1 MSKVPHVVLVNRI
14 HWVLLGVLAVV
25 AASHAYLYSRLPP
38 PPRRLAAPAAV
49 FGWPQPDELP
59 GEAWSAFR
67 RLQGQP
73 LSSLGPLGKRFRL
86 AGTFFAFGEDSGGE
100 GTFCKA
106 ILDDAA
112 KKEQYLVKEGDV
124 LDDIQVVRIYRD
136 RVVLRNQGQEEELWL
151 SFANALS
158 DKATPSAQPRKESG
172 ALTDLPALE
181 ENRFG
186 KRVGESRWVFSRD
199 ALMTY
204 YREMLDDPERLAQI
218 YVSMKPDYKEGAV
231 AGYTVDVEGEGD
243 FFRAAGL
250 QNGDVVRQVNS
261 MNMTSQRRA
270 EFFIGEFAKNRLN
283 AVVLDIERE
292 SQPRKLIYLIR

>member
-1 MSKVPHVVLVNRI
+1 MNRI
-14 HWVLLGVLAVV
+14 HWVLLGVLAAV
-25 AASHAYLYSRLPP
+25 AASHAYLYSRLP
-38 PPRRLAAPAAV
+38 AAPKQLGPSAAA
-49 FGWPQPDELP
+49 FGWRQPGELAS
-59 GEAWSAFR
+59 EAWSAFR

-73 LSSLGPLGKRFRL
+73 LSNLGPLGKRFRL

-124 LDDIQVVRIYRD
+124 LDEVQVVRIYRD

-158 DKATPSAQPRKESG
+158 DKAAPPRPPRKESG

-199 ALMTY
+199 ALMAY

-231 AGYTVDVEGEGD
+231 AGYTVDVEGETD

-250 QNGDVVRQVNS
+250 QNGDVIRKVNS

-283 AVVLDIERE
+283 AVVLDVERG